1 MTKVASD
8 GGSGVGGGVP
18 PKMGEE
24 RPWDDADRTG
34 KAIQSATKAFDSGN
48 ALGAISALH
57 ELCGALSTLSA
68 EIRLQPEFVR
78 FGMEAPFLT
87 PGKALG
93 NLADLR
99 QLATSVG
106 SPRSLASLHL
116 AVARMEAL
124 RGATAD
130 ARGHLAIS
138 SQLASHAGATEI
150 LCSNLL
156 VEASLEMYEGNL
168 KKARAATARSLEAAR
183 GLQYLRHES
192 AALGNFGMLAL
203 CAGQSNRSKQL
214 LTQGLELCEAFT
226 FVRLALTDSMA
237 NAALFE
243 GDLTAASRHI
253 DECQALIATHQVP
266 ARSWYDLTHQLTRC
280 LYFGLHENWQA
291 VVECVN
297 DAEPELARRQLRTWR
312 ASLLAAR
319 ARAEARLGRH
329 DAADA
334 SLLAAMRV
342 CPRGAIDP
350 LISVETATGTCLA
363 LRGDTMQAHRHFDR
377 ARRACDAI
385 DHRFQ
390 QWIVERERASIPA
403 TLRPAQAPALPE
415 RRRQADADDTALL
428 LGDLSALLNSGHSL
442 ELLAQRVTAVLEATP
457 LRSRMTVSRA
467 AAKGDSATPSVTWE
481 FRGSHGCRIDLT
493 STDATISIDIRQ
505 LASLEEIAIVKNLT
519 DILAAAVD
527 FDDDAENHLWPTAE
541 YSTVANAVFWSPR
554 MQELLRV
561 AQRLASTDL
570 PILITGETG
579 TGKEVFARLIH
590 DHSRVKRGPFI
601 PFNASAIPRDLV
613 ESQMFG
619 HKRGAFTGAH
629 EASPGVI
636 RSADQGTLFLD
647 EIGDLDPAVQPKLLR
662 FLESGEVHPIGELK
676 PQQLQ
681 VRVVAATN
689 ARLETLVADGR
700 FRNDLFY
707 RLRVATLSLPPL
719 RERKDEIPA
728 LTAFFLKKAVAETN
742 RSQIHLGD
750 DVVAALL
757 LYDWP
762 GNLRQLS
769 NELRRMVALAED
781 GSTLRST
788 DLSPEVSGPWFAAR
802 PHALGERGRG
812 VAVSLDQP
820 LDLALAEVERA
831 FIERAMA
838 QSQGRVS
845 DAAQLLGI
853 SRKGLFLKR
862 KKLGL
867 E

>member
-1 MTKVASD
+1 MGHPSPDARSSYEAGQLSIALEALRGSD
-8 GGSGVGGGVP
+8 SPGS
-18 PKMGEE
+18 E
-24 RPWDDADRTG
+24 DRLLE
-34 KAIQSATKAFDSGN
+34 AIVAFD
-48 ALGAISALH
+48 LGRATEAIDLLDRLAD
-57 ELCGALSTLSA
+57 ELVEPIHLRYHVELA
-68 EIRLQPEFVR
+68 R
-78 FGMEAPFLT
+78 FSRTAPFFAPAQT
-87 PGKALG
+87 TS
-93 NLADLR
+93 NLARLR
-99 QLATSVG
+99 QLATTIGEPEAVSG
-106 SPRSLASLHL
+106 LHM
-116 AVARMEAL
+116 AVAKLETL
-124 RGATAD
+124 RGSTESATSHLD
-130 ARGHLAIS
+130 IARRISEREPLPHLLRSITLI
-138 SQLASHAGATEI
+138 QASVDTA
-150 LCSNLL
+150 
-156 VEASLEMYEGNL
+156 VGNL
-168 KKARAATARSLEAAR
+168 RRATLTN
-183 GLQYLRHES
+183 S
-192 AALGNFGMLAL
+192 AALEVAKRDGATMPLVGLLANGGQLAL
-203 CAGQSNRSKQL
+203 WAGNAAQARKHL
-214 LTQGLELCEAFT
+214 AEAVALGAEFM
-226 FVRLALTDSMA
+226 FLSLGARDSLAAL
-237 NAALFE
+237 ALFE
-243 GDLTAASRHI
+243 GDLPAARQHI

-280 LYFGLHENWQA
+280 LYFGMREEWQA
-291 VVECVN
+291 IINCVN
-297 DAEPELARRQLRTWR
+297 DAGPELARRQLRTWR

-329 DAADA
+329 DAADT

-342 CPRGAIDP
+342 CPGGAIDP
-350 LISVETATGTCLA
+350 LISIETATGTCLA
-363 LRGDTMQAHRHFDR
+363 LRGDTNQAHRHFDR
-377 ARRACDAI
+377 ALRACDAI

-390 QWIVERERASIPA
+390 HWLVERERGSLPTLPLPA
-403 TLRPAQAPALPE
+403 HAPALPE

-428 LGDLSALLNSGHSL
+428 LGDLSALLQSGHSL
-442 ELLAQRVTAVLEATP
+442 ELLAQRVTSILEATP
-457 LRSRMTVSRA
+457 LRSRVTVSRA
-467 AAKGDSATPSVTWE
+467 PATGDSAMPSVSWD

-527 FDDDAENHLWPTAE
+527 MDDDAEHQLWPTAE
-541 YSTVANAVFWSPR
+541 PSTVEDAVFWSPR

-579 TGKEVFARLIH
+579 TGKDVFARMIH
-590 DHSRVKRGPFI
+590 DHSRVKRGPFV

-619 HKRGAFTGAH
+619 HRRGAFTGAH

-636 RSADQGTLFLD
+636 RSADQGTLLLD
-647 EIGDLDPAVQPKLLR
+647 EIGDLDLAVQPKLLR
-662 FLESGEVHPIGELK
+662 FLESGEVHPVGDAK
-676 PQQLQ
+676 PHLVR

-689 ARLETLVADGR
+689 ARLETLVAEGR
-700 FRNDLFY
+700 FRSDLFY

-728 LTAFFLKKAVAETN
+728 LTAFFLRKATGDLG
-742 RSQIHLGD
+742 RSQITLGD

-762 GNLRQLS
+762 GNLRQLT

-781 GSTLRST
+781 GTTLRAT
-788 DLSPEVSGPWFAAR
+788 DLSPDVSGPWFAAR
-802 PHALGERGRG
+802 PHAARDGGKG
-812 VAVSLDQP
+812 VVVSLDQP
-820 LDLALAEVERA
+820 LELALADVERA

-867 E
+867 D

>member
-1 MTKVASD
+1 MQRATSD
-8 GGSGVGGGVP
+8 GRPVSVGGVP
-18 PKMGEE
+18 TQTSED
-24 RPWDDADRTG
+24 RPAAETDRIRL
-34 KAIQSATKAFDSGN
+34 AIQSATMAFDCGDVL
-48 ALGAISALH
+48 AAIESLNK
-57 ELCGALSTLSA
+57 LCGSLSSSSA
-68 EIRLQPEFVR
+68 ETRLEPEFIR
-78 FGMEAPFLT
+78 FGIEAPFLKL
-87 PGKALG
+87 GKALAD
-93 NLADLR
+93 LAELR

-106 SPRSLASLHL
+106 SARSLASLHL
-116 AVARMEAL
+116 AVARMDAL
-124 RGATAD
+124 RGKTND
-130 ARGHLAIS
+130 ARSHLGIS
-138 SQLASHAGATEI
+138 SQLATNAGATEI
-150 LCSNLL
+150 LCSNQL

-168 KKARAATARSLEAAR
+168 RKARAASARSLEAAR
-183 GLQYLRHES
+183 SLRNARHMS
-192 AALGNFGMLAL
+192 TALGNFGLLAL
-203 CAGQSNRSKQL
+203 CAGQTERSKQL
-214 LTQGLELCEAFT
+214 LTEGLGQCQPYT
-226 FVRLALTDSMA
+226 FVQLALTDSMA

-243 GDLTAASRHI
+243 GDLTAASGHI

-266 ARSWYDLTHQLTRC
+266 ARSWYDLTHQLTHC
-280 LYFGLHENWQA
+280 LYFGMQEKWQA
-291 VVECVN
+291 IIDCVN

-312 ASLLAAR
+312 AALLAAR

-329 DAADA
+329 DAADG

-342 CPRGAIDP
+342 CPGGAIDS
-350 LISVETATGTCLA
+350 LISVETAAGTCLA
-363 LRGDTMQAHRHFDR
+363 LRGDTSQAHRHFDR
-377 ARRACDAI
+377 ALRACDAI

-390 QWIVERERASIPA
+390 HWLVDRERASLPQRPLPA
-403 TLRPAQAPALPE
+403 EAPVLPDRRRPA
-415 RRRQADADDTALL
+415 DANNTALL
-428 LGDLSALLNSGHSL
+428 LGDLAALLQSGHSL
-442 ELLAQRVTAVLEATP
+442 ELLAQRVTAILEATS
-457 LRSRMTVSRA
+457 LRSRVTVSRSPA
-467 AAKGDSATPSVTWE
+467 TGDSARPSVSWE

-493 STDATISIDIRQ
+493 NTDATISIDIRQ

-519 DILAAAVD
+519 DVLAAAVGL
-527 FDDDAENHLWPTAE
+527 DDDAENQLWPTIEHA
-541 YSTVANAVFWSPR
+541 TVSNAAFWSPR

-590 DHSRVKRGPFI
+590 DHSRVKRGSFI
-601 PFNASAIPRDLV
+601 AFNASAIPRDLV

-619 HKRGAFTGAH
+619 HRRGAFTGAH

-647 EIGDLDPAVQPKLLR
+647 EIGDLDLAIQPKLLR
-662 FLESGEVHPIGELK
+662 FLESGEVHPVGDTK
-676 PQQLQ
+676 PQLVR

-728 LTAFFLKKAVAETN
+728 LAAYFLKKAAEDCR
-742 RSQIHLGD
+742 RSGITLGD

-762 GNLRQLS
+762 GNLRQLA
-769 NELRRMVALAED
+769 NEIRRMVALAED
-781 GSTLRST
+781 DTTLRST
-788 DLSPEVSGPWFAAR
+788 DLSPEVLGPWFAAS
-802 PHALGERGRG
+802 PHAPQAGRKG
-812 VAVSLDQP
+812 VTVSLDQP
-820 LDLALAEVERA
+820 LELALADVERA
-831 FIERAMA
+831 FIERAMT

-862 KKLGL
+862 KKLRL
-867 E
+867 D

>member
-1 MTKVASD
+1 MGHSSTDARAAYEAGQLATALEALQSNGAAASQ
-8 GGSGVGGGVP
+8 
-18 PKMGEE
+18 
-24 RPWDDADRTG
+24 DRLLE
-34 KAIQSATKAFDSGN
+34 AVVAFD
-48 ALGAISALH
+48 LGRASEALH
-57 ELCGALSTLSA
+57 LLNQLSDALVDPIHL
-68 EIRLQPEFVR
+68 RYQVEFAR
-78 FGMEAPFLT
+78 FSRTAAFFAPAQT
-87 PGKALG
+87 ASH
-93 NLADLR
+93 LARLR
-99 QLATSVG
+99 QLATLIGEPEAVSG
-106 SPRSLASLHL
+106 LHM
-116 AVARMEAL
+116 AVAKLEAL
-124 RGATAD
+124 RGST
-130 ARGHLAIS
+130 
-138 SQLASHAGATEI
+138 
-150 LCSNLL
+150 
-156 VEASLEMYEGNL
+156 
-168 KKARAATARSLEAAR
+168 
-183 GLQYLRHES
+183 ES
-192 AALGNFGMLAL
+192 AASHLDIARRICNAQPLPTLSRSIILIQASVDTAVGNLRRASLANSGAL
-203 CAGQSNRSKQL
+203 DIARREGRTTPLVGLLANAGQLSLWAGNASQAARYLS
-214 LTQGLELCEAFT
+214 E
-226 FVRLALTDSMA
+226 ALTLGAEFRFLSLGVRDSLA
-237 NAALFE
+237 ALALFE
-243 GDLTAASRHI
+243 GNMIAASQHI
-253 DECQALIATHQVP
+253 DECQALIATHSVP

-280 LYFGLHENWQA
+280 LYFGMHENWQA
-291 VVECVN
+291 VVDSVN
-297 DAEPELARRQLRTWR
+297 DADRELARRQLRTWR

-319 ARAEARLGRH
+319 ARAEARLGKH

-363 LRGDTMQAHRHFDR
+363 LRGNTTQAHRHFDR
-377 ARRACDAI
+377 ARRACDAV

-390 QWIVERERASIPA
+390 LWLVERERASLPA
-403 TLRPAQAPALPE
+403 LTRTTQTPVLPE

-442 ELLAQRVTAVLEATP
+442 ELLAQRVVSVLEATP
-457 LRSRMTVSRA
+457 LRSRITVSRA
-467 AAKGDSATPSVTWE
+467 PAAGDSATPSVSWE

-493 STDATISIDIRQ
+493 STDAAISIDVRQ
-505 LASLEEIAIVKNLT
+505 LASLEELAIVKNLT

-527 FDDDAENHLWPTAE
+527 FDDDAENHLWPTTE
-541 YSTVANAVFWSPR
+541 HSTVADAVFWSPR

-561 AQRLASTDL
+561 AQRLASTEL

-629 EASPGVI
+629 DASPGVI
-636 RSADQGTLFLD
+636 RSAEQGTLFLD

-662 FLESGEVHPIGELK
+662 FLESGEVHPVGETK
-676 PQQLQ
+676 PHRLN

-707 RLRVATLSLPPL
+707 RLKVATLSLPPL

-728 LTAFFLKKAVAETN
+728 LTAFFLKKAAAETN
-742 RSQIHLGD
+742 RSRITLGD
-750 DVVAALL
+750 DVVAAML

-762 GNLRQLS
+762 GNLRQLL
-769 NELRRMVALAED
+769 NELRRIVALAED
-781 GSTLRST
+781 GTTLRST
-788 DLSPEVSGPWFAAR
+788 DLSPEVTGPWFAAR
-802 PHALGERGRG
+802 PHAQQDGGPG
-812 VAVSLDQP
+812 VAVRLDQP

-838 QSQGRVS
+838 QSHGRVT

-867 E
+867 D

>member
-1 MTKVASD
+1 
-8 GGSGVGGGVP
+8 
-18 PKMGEE
+18 
-24 RPWDDADRTG
+24 
-34 KAIQSATKAFDSGN
+34 
-48 ALGAISALH
+48 
-57 ELCGALSTLSA
+57 
-68 EIRLQPEFVR
+68 
-78 FGMEAPFLT
+78 
-87 PGKALG
+87 
-93 NLADLR
+93 
-99 QLATSVG
+99 
-106 SPRSLASLHL
+106 
-116 AVARMEAL
+116 
-124 RGATAD
+124 
-130 ARGHLAIS
+130 
-138 SQLASHAGATEI
+138 
-150 LCSNLL
+150 
-156 VEASLEMYEGNL
+156 MYEGNL
-168 KKARAATARSLEAAR
+168 KRARTATARSLETAR
-183 GLQYLRHES
+183 GLQSVRHES

-203 CAGQSNRSKQL
+203 CAGQSERSKQL
-214 LTQGLELCEAFT
+214 LSQGLEKCQPFT

-237 NAALFE
+237 STALFD
-243 GDLTAASRHI
+243 GNLAAAGQHI
-253 DECQALIATHQVP
+253 DECQALVATHHVP

-280 LYFGLHENWQA
+280 LYFGMHEEWQA
-291 VVECVN
+291 IVDCVN
-297 DAEPELARRQLRTWR
+297 DADPELARRQLRTWR

-334 SLLAAMRV
+334 SLLTAMRV

-363 LRGDTMQAHRHFDR
+363 LRGDTAQAHRHFDR

-390 QWIVERERASIPA
+390 RWLVERERTSLP
-403 TLRPAQAPALPE
+403 TLTRPAQTPVLTE
-415 RRRQADADDTALL
+415 RWRQVDTNDTALL
-428 LGDLSALLNSGHSL
+428 LGELSALLNSGHSL
-442 ELLAQRVTAVLEATP
+442 ELLAQRVISVLEATP
-457 LRSRMTVSRA
+457 LRSRLTVSR
-467 AAKGDSATPSVTWE
+467 SPSGSDASMPAVSWN

-493 STDATISIDIRQ
+493 STETTISIDIRQ

-527 FDDDAENHLWPTAE
+527 FDDDAENHLWPTTE
-541 YSTVANAVFWSPR
+541 DSTVADAVFWSPR

-561 AQRLASTDL
+561 AQRLSSTEL

-590 DHSRVKRGPFI
+590 EHSRVKRGPFI

-619 HKRGAFTGAH
+619 HRRGAFTGAH
-629 EASPGVI
+629 EASSGVI
-636 RSADQGTLFLD
+636 RIADQGTLFLD

-662 FLESGEVHPIGELK
+662 FLESGEVHPVGDAK
-676 PQQLQ
+676 PQLVQ
-681 VRVVAATN
+681 VRVIAATN
-689 ARLETLVADGR
+689 ARLETLVGEGR
-700 FRNDLFY
+700 FRSDLFY
-707 RLRVATLSLPPL
+707 RLKVATLSLPPL

-728 LTAFFLKKAVAETN
+728 LTAFFLRKATAETN
-742 RSQIHLGD
+742 RSRITLGD
-750 DVVAALL
+750 DVVAAML

-769 NELRRMVALAED
+769 NELRRMVALSED
-781 GSTLRST
+781 GATLRTT

-802 PHALGERGRG
+802 PYAARDDGPG
-812 VAVSLDQP
+812 VAVRLDQP
-820 LDLALAEVERA
+820 LELALAEVERA

-862 KKLGL
+862 KKLRL
-867 E
+867 D